1 MNIGILLPYIIK
13 AVAGVNVKD
22 DMDANP
28 DVINRP
34 FWLSGRFIGL
44 VMTTAFGG
52 IAANIGMDMTSSI
65 ENVTELTNLIYD
77 NKALMV
83 SVGCMLA
90 GIGRGLLGFIQRKK
104 VK

>member
-1 MNIGILLPYIIK
+1 MTIGTLLPYVIK
-13 AVAGVNVKD
+13 AVVGINVKD

-44 VMTTAFGG
+44 VMTTVFGS
-52 IAANIGMDMTSSI
+52 IAVNIGMDLNASI
-65 ENVTELTNLIYD
+65 ESVTELTNLIYD
-77 NKALMV
+77 NKALMA
-83 SVGCMLA
+83 SVGVMLA

-104 VK
+104 

>member
-1 MNIGILLPYIIK
+1 MNIALLLPYAVK
-13 AVAGVNVKD
+13 AIAGFNVKD

-34 FWLSGRFIGL
+34 FWLSGRFIGMA
-44 VMTTAFGG
+44 MTTVFGG
-52 IAANIGMDMTSSI
+52 IAVNIGMDLNASI
-65 ENVTELTNLIYD
+65 ESVTGLVNLVYE
-77 NKALMV
+77 NQALLA

-104 VK
+104 